1 MLKINENWTIA
12 MEKPLAVIKTEIEH
26 WTHYT
31 AKHNKKHHLKPI
43 IIALHDTIV
52 PLIHENV
59 FFFFYRELD
68 KSSVCMCALNSF
80 EYFWHSDSNIRFF
93 SLYSE
98 ATNSLS
104 IMSFSL
110 EFMDLLCIAIFISFV
125 FVIKTS
131 IFWYSYL
138 YTCCVF
144 ICTAIYFL
152 FYRVIVPPPLLSVH
166 WCSMLFCWIT
176 SAKHL

>member
-59 FFFFYRELD
+59 FFF
-68 KSSVCMCALNSF
+68 
-80 EYFWHSDSNIRFF
+80 
-93 SLYSE
+93 
-98 ATNSLS
+98 
-104 IMSFSL
+104 
-110 EFMDLLCIAIFISFV
+110 
-125 FVIKTS
+125 
-131 IFWYSYL
+131 
-138 YTCCVF
+138 
-144 ICTAIYFL
+144 
-152 FYRVIVPPPLLSVH
+152 LLSG
-166 WCSMLFCWIT
+166 T
-176 SAKHL
+176 R